1 MGSADYLASTLST
14 GNILSSCHLF
24 VVFSNNT
31 SFSCLVDRTLNM
43 SDLVT
48 LLEYFKL
55 H

>member
-1 MGSADYLASTLST
+1 MGSADYFASTLNT
-14 GNILSSCHLF
+14 GNILSLCHLF

-31 SFSCLVDRTLNM
+31 SFISLVDRTLNL